1 MNNNETS
8 PWVRKAVI
16 IACVL
21 NIIALLAIILSIIKF
36 SPLTMMASVSIGGGL
51 LGLAI
56 LIYIVIVVRDL
67 HNEGVL

>member
-1 MNNNETS
+1 MNNNENN

-21 NIIALLAIILSIIKF
+21 NIIALLAIILSIIRF
-36 SPLTMMASVSIGGGL
+36 SPITMMASVSIGGGL

-56 LIYIVIVVRDL
+56 LIYVVIVVRDL